1 MRALTRGR
9 RALGR
14 GLSAL
19 AAGLLLAGLAPSFA
33 ATVSDDRGVALSFE
47 QPPQRVIS
55 LLPSLTETVCELG
68 ACERLVGVDRF
79 SNWPAS
85 VQALP
90 RLGGLEDA
98 LVERIYALRPD
109 VVLAARSAR
118 VTDRLEA
125 LGLKV
130 IALQS
135 DRLADLRRS
144 VHVIA
149 RMLDRPDAGDAL
161 LARIDAR
168 LRQAAARV
176 PARWRGARVYFE
188 VASTPYA
195 AGESSYIGELLTLMG
210 LANLVP
216 AAMGP
221 FPKLNPEFVVRGKP
235 DLIMA
240 ADRNLADMAQRPGW
254 KAIAALAAG
263 HSCGFDLAQNDL
275 LVRPGPRLA
284 EAAEVL
290 ADCLARLPDRR
301 SGAP

>member
-9 RALGR
+9 HAIGR
-14 GLSAL
+14 WLRGL
-19 AAGLLLAGLAPSFA
+19 AAGLLLTSVAPTFA
-33 ATVSDDRGVALSFE
+33 ATVSDDRGVAVTFE

-90 RLGGLEDA
+90 RLGGLDDA
-98 LVERIYALRPD
+98 LIERIYTLRPD
-109 VVLAARSAR
+109 LVLAARSAR
-118 VTDRLEA
+118 VMDRLEA
-125 LGLKV
+125 LGIKV

-135 DRLADLRRS
+135 DSLADLRRS
-144 VHVIA
+144 VQMVA
-149 RMLDRPDAGDAL
+149 RVLGRPDAGDAL

-176 PARWRGARVYFE
+176 PARWHGARVYFE
-188 VASTPYA
+188 VATTPYA

-210 LANLVP
+210 LANMVP

-221 FPKLNPEFVVRGKP
+221 FPKLSPEFVVRSKP

-240 ADRNLADMAQRPGW
+240 AERNLADMALRPGW
-254 KAIAALAAG
+254 KALTALAAG
-263 HSCGFDLAQNDL
+263 HSCSFDLAQNDL